1 MTTQPSGWGEQPGP
15 PVREISRRGFLRRAV
30 GVGVGLLTLQFLGG
44 TILFLWPN
52 IKGGLGDP
60 NLALGTA
67 ADIAGQ
73 QPEWIRG
80 LPFIYNKARLFIVN
94 VPAGKARV
102 EGTGEEVADPG
113 DEILALYRKCPHL
126 GCNIPQLC
134 DRSLWFECLCHGSK
148 YTILGEKRGGPAP
161 RGMDQ
166 FAHRIEDGVY
176 IVDTSVRIDGPPIG
190 TETFDTRR
198 NEDIPHCAG

>member
-1 MTTQPSGWGEQPGP
+1 
-15 PVREISRRGFLRRAV
+15 LRRAV

-44 TILFLWPN
+44 TLLFLWPN

-67 ADIAGQ
+67 AEISSQ
-73 QPEWIRG
+73 QPEWVRG
-80 LPFIYNKARLFIVN
+80 LPFIYNKARLFVVN
-94 VPAGKARV
+94 VPAAKARV
-102 EGTGEEVADPG
+102 EGTGEEFADPG
-113 DEILALYRKCPHL
+113 DEIVALYRKCPHL

-148 YTILGEKRGGPAP
+148 YTVLGEKRGGPAP
-161 RGMDQ
+161 RGMDS
-166 FAHRIEDGVY
+166 FAHRVEDGVY

-190 TETFDTRR
+190 TETFDRRR
-198 NEDIPHCAG
+198 NEDIEHCAG